1 MLKLISNVFNLLFG
15 ILLGAMGIA
24 LAAWVVLAYY
34 RVTEAFDWALWA
46 LERLP
51 FSLNVPLVQLA
62 NEMTQLNSLIWVSM
76 AAAFLCWIGISTLRG
91 EREVEKREVEILVDE
106 GHSRSARVELRAA
119 HPRVGRP
126 LEGALRLIDD
136 SISGNRFRL
145 VLSCSRVHWQ
155 KDAGRRDT
163 AFTETAFVE
172 KQEVRVMQGGPGTS
186 IPFRFNVP
194 ATAPPSSNTANPSG
208 FQWHLAVNPL
218 DTLLKLNCIF
228 PLRLDPAPAEELRAI
243 EARETPQQKEAIDG
257 YARAAGVESM
267 LPHQRARLQAL
278 SPANFAAA
286 LKGAAMPGKIV
297 KWILIVFFGVP
308 IVITGVLFAAAA
320 LLGHWRGS

>member
-1 MLKLISNVFNLLFG
+1 MRKLVSNVFNLLLA
-15 ILLGAMGIA
+15 ILLAAMGIA
-24 LAAWVVLAYY
+24 LAAWIVLANY

-46 LERLP
+46 LELLP

-62 NEMTQLNSLIWVSM
+62 NEMTQRNSLIWVGV
-76 AAAFLCWIGISTLRG
+76 AAAYLCWVGFSNLRG
-91 EREVEKREVEILVDE
+91 EREDLRGAREVEILVDE
-106 GHSRSARVELRAA
+106 GHSKSARVELRAD

-155 KDAGRRDT
+155 DNKS
-163 AFTETAFVE
+163 FTETAFVE
-172 KQEVRVMQGGPGTS
+172 QQEVRVVRGGPGCS

-208 FQWHLAVNPL
+208 FQWHLAVHPL
-218 DTLLKLNCIF
+218 DTVFKLNCVF

-257 YARAAGVESM
+257 YARAAGLESLM
-267 LPHQRARLQAL
+267 PHQRAGLQAL
-278 SPANFAAA
+278 SPADFATA
-286 LKGAAMPGKIV
+286 LKGAGMPAKIV

-308 IVITGVLFAAAA
+308 IVITGLVFAAAA
-320 LLGHWRGS
+320 LLGQYFP